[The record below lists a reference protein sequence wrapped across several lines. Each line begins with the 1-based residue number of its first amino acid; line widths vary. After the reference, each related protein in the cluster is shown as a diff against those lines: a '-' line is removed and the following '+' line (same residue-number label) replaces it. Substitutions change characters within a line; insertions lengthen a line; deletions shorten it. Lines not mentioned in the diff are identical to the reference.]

1 MIAEMKTSMKKLENK
16 FEELSQKV
24 GRKRE
29 RDGKLQNL
37 LLMILP
43 WNPETCRA
51 TQREMVRNTQVG
63 SSGI

>member
-29 RDGKLQNL
+29 RDGKQKKNG
-37 LLMILP
+37 
-43 WNPETCRA
+43 
-51 TQREMVRNTQVG
+51 QEMVRKVYQ
-63 SSGI
+63 SMF